1 MNVLCHA
8 ISAIIWTLHRSNS
21 GALCTMATVRTC
33 KTRSRCSTLP
43 GQYRA
48 PGQGDGP
55 RNGGSGTRLGDRGA
69 VRARQHRASAS
80 AGPEAPQES
89 FQTDGISA
97 HPKNPKNVCCFR
109 TARSQQKVILETCV
123 NRGKPSTH
131 YFVSV
136 CLSDAKCAILD
147 PTDDKE
153 GSCGHRGALTR
164 LQLCRTF

>member
-97 HPKNPKNVCCFR
+97 HPKNPKNVCCCR
-109 TARSQQKVILETCV
+109 TAGTAGRSTS
-123 NRGKPSTH
+123 RGPSELPGV
-131 YFVSV
+131 VSNTAPFTY
-136 CLSDAKCAILD
+136 LLAPFATSRARIERSNGMK
-147 PTDDKE
+147 TWHSK
-153 GSCGHRGALTR
+153 GHTS
-164 LQLCRTF
+164 